1 MIDGEPWFVTADV
14 CRVLGRKNPS
24 DTASSLPPGQSRVV
38 DLRSVTLS
46 LTEGYDVSAGRKPYE
61 GGNPLIGAI
70 SEAGLYR
77 LIMRSDKPTARPFQD
92 WVTGELLPSIRRGD
106 TDVPG
111 QRRRMAETL
120 SEAVGQRVQILAEI
134 DHLDGA
140 GIHIRSDGEVHCRHG
155 RMELR
160 SPEPEQDSGPPFGPY
175 YECTSVER
183 VGIRGGRAFRR
194 CARLKVVD
202 MVRHLAHAPEPR
214 PGPYSGPLVCEFGR
228 ARIYGE
234 APDIADLLREAGE
247 L

>member
-1 MIDGEPWFVTADV
+1 
-14 CRVLGRKNPS
+14 
-24 DTASSLPPGQSRVV
+24 
-38 DLRSVTLS
+38 
-46 LTEGYDVSAGRKPYE
+46 
-61 GGNPLIGAI
+61 
-70 SEAGLYR
+70 
-77 LIMRSDKPTARPFQD
+77 MRSTKPSARPFQE

-106 TDVPG
+106 TEVPK
-111 QRRRMAETL
+111 QQQRMAESL

-155 RMELR
+155 RMVLHT
-160 SPEPEQDSGPPFGPY
+160 PEPEQDSGPPFGQY

-183 VGIRGGRAFRR
+183 VGIRGGRAIRR

-202 MVRHLAHAPEPR
+202 MVRHLANAPKPR
-214 PGPYSGPLVCEFGR
+214 PGPYAGPLVCEFGR

-234 APDIADLLREAGE
+234 APDIVDLLREAGE